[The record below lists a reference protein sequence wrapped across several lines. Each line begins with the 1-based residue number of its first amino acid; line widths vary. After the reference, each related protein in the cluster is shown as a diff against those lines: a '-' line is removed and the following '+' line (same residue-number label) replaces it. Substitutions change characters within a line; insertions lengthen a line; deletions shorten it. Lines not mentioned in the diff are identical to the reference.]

1 MQNQNLQ
8 EQINELNR
16 KLDILLEESFRQK
29 QRREYWEDL
38 SNDLSLISKD
48 LYDYAVEE
56 LQNEGVDLND
66 EIIKRLLFKLM
77 RDIHIF
83 YEMLNGLENAY
94 DLMKDLGPIV
104 NQIGRDV
111 IHKLADLEQKGYL
124 KLLNAFTNVSDNFV
138 KYFKPEDVD
147 TIAQKMEMLVALSR
161 LAMTSTLLDDT
172 YKMLEAYQEARA
184 EKPEKIGLFKA
195 LKELNK
201 PEMKQSLG
209 FLINFLQK
217 FSQKMD
223 F

>member
-16 KLDILLEESFRQK
+16 KLDILLEEAFRER
-29 QRREYWEDL
+29 QRREQWEDL
-38 SNDLSLISKD
+38 SKDLSLIGKD
-48 LYDYAVEE
+48 MYDYAVEE

-66 EIIKRLLFKLM
+66 EVIKRLVFKLL
-77 RDIHIF
+77 RDINIF

-94 DLMKDLGPIV
+94 DLMKDMGPIV
-104 NQIGRDV
+104 NQIGRD
-111 IHKLADLEQKGYL
+111 IINKLAELEQKGYL
-124 KLLNAFTNVSDNFV
+124 KLLNAFTNVSDSFV

-147 TIAQKMEMLVALSR
+147 TIAKKMELLVALSR

-184 EKPEKIGLFKA
+184 EKPKKVGLFKA
-195 LKELNK
+195 LKELNR
-201 PEMKQSLG
+201 PEMKRSLG
-209 FLINFLQK
+209 FLINFLKK